1 MSPGWTGCQP
11 NRCWVSRAR
20 GRDVHGREQR
30 EPAEVGVGFLAGDGG
45 HRQVQVPA
53 DDRGDVAERH
63 ALVADRV
70 QARACGRGLQGQP
83 EQARG
88 IEPVHGGPAVGPV
101 AHVGGQALRA
111 GDADQ
116 GRDEAV
122 IALAVHR
129 RRQAH
134 RRYAH
139 AASGEPERDLLGD
152 PGMRRVIGHVVV
164 FRGQA
169 ARREQGG
176 PRGDDEGPS
185 GSGECFAERL
195 DGAPVGAGGG
205 RGVAGRGE
213 VVNVGGVDHA
223 VRFGRPGAQAVQVG
237 QGAAVDLGARG
248 RQRGRGLVRAGQ
260 AHDVMLCFE

>member
-1 MSPGWTGCQP
+1 MAFVEVRDEPGLDGVPAEPLLGQ
-11 NRCWVSRAR
+11 RAR
-20 GRDVHGREQR
+20 GRDVDGREPR
-30 EPAEVGVGFLAGDGG
+30 EPAEVAVRLLAGDRG
-45 HRQVQVPA
+45 HRQVQVLA
-53 DDRGDVAERH
+53 DDLGDVAERH

-70 QARACGRGLQGQP
+70 QPGARGRGLQGQP

-88 IEPVHGGPAVGPV
+88 IEPVHRGPAVGPV
-101 AHVGGQALRA
+101 AHVGGQALGA

-134 RRYAH
+134 GRDAY

-169 ARREQGG
+169 ARREQG
-176 PRGDDEGPS
+176 
-185 GSGECFAERL
+185 
-195 DGAPVGAGGG
+195 
-205 RGVAGRGE
+205 
-213 VVNVGGVDHA
+213 
-223 VRFGRPGAQAVQVG
+223 
-237 QGAAVDLGARG
+237 
-248 RQRGRGLVRAGQ
+248 
-260 AHDVMLCFE
+260 